1 MQSSLTRPALIGG
14 LVVGVLSALPLIS
27 AANICCCLWVV
38 SGGVAASYLLQQD
51 RAAPITLSDGALVG
65 LMAGII
71 GAFVSLAL
79 SIPITIALA
88 PFQQRVIEQLINSG
102 TLPPDFQDY
111 MSGAVGGTVG
121 LAIGFVFM
129 LIAGIIFG
137 TLGGLLGA
145 AIFRKPQ
152 TPIPANLSGPM

>member
-1 MQSSLTRPALIGG
+1 MQSPLTRPALIGG

-51 RAAPITLSDGALVG
+51 RDAPITLGDGALVG
-65 LMAGII
+65 LMAGIV
-71 GAFVSLAL
+71 GAFVSLVL

-88 PFQQRVIEQLINSG
+88 PFQQRLIEQLINSG

-111 MSGAVGGTVG
+111 MSGAVGGTAG
-121 LAIGFVFM
+121 LAIGFFFM